1 MVAGIELDE
10 EKQRGMVEKE
20 TTQVDLQPQSVENS
34 LRAWASRFMA
44 LRLSFTVYRSSL
56 EILSI
61 SLNFYIIVMVV
72 FLWGWGGLSSFAK
85 IWSHIHISLQ
95 LIISQLNNFPS
106 VELRVLY
113 SPTSEYLILMK
124 SLALTHVDLCF
135 TVAIFSKCS
144 RDPGYQKITFPTSF
158 FFFLVKIFCLFDLF
172 VHGYTWIRIHMD

>member
-10 EKQRGMVEKE
+10 ERQRGMVEKE

-34 LRAWASRFMA
+34 LRAWTSRVMT

-72 FLWGWGGLSSFAK
+72 FLAKVGQAEFFAK

-95 LIISQLNNFPS
+95 LIISQLNNYPS

-135 TVAIFSKCS
+135 TVAIFLNVQETLGTK
-144 RDPGYQKITFPTSF
+144 K
-158 FFFLVKIFCLFDLF
+158 
-172 VHGYTWIRIHMD
+172 